1 VIEPKLMVKKT
12 IKLTFVSV
20 IQGAP
25 NQVAGYL
32 TQGPSK
38 NVEVVTVP
46 PPMDKNDPL
55 ARETD

>member
-1 VIEPKLMVKKT
+1 MIIT
-12 IKLTFVSV
+12 DYSV
-20 IQGAP
+20 LGAP

-38 NVEVVTVP
+38 SIEVVTVP
-46 PPMDKNDPL
+46 PPMDRNDPL

>member
-1 VIEPKLMVKKT
+1 MQKKLKIIT
-12 IKLTFVSV
+12 DYSV
-20 IQGAP
+20 LGAP

-38 NVEVVTVP
+38 SIEVVTVP
-46 PPMDKNDPL
+46 PPMDRNDPL